1 MDKAHLIN
9 QRLAI
14 KSEVVTFFP
23 PHAPINSARGV
34 IDETH
39 LYTCLRYQI
48 YIDINNIV
56 FYPSHERWRF

>member
-14 KSEVVTFFP
+14 KSEVVNFFP
-23 PHAPINSARGV
+23 RHAPINGAGDV

-39 LYTCLRYQI
+39 LYKQ
-48 YIDINNIV
+48 
-56 FYPSHERWRF
+56 